1 MTPTPEQEK
10 IYNFI
15 KFDSNHG
22 IIDAVAGSG
31 KTTTIIESIGFV
43 DTDKSLLFCAFNK
56 SIRDEIQDRVSKKGN
71 NNIVVKNLHQ
81 LGFDILK
88 SNTELSYNVKP
99 RKYNDLIAKSVESY
113 NKKPFLK
120 YLKLFDVSS
129 EPENS
134 FEKSQLN
141 NYFNSFKSKLL
152 DSVDKFRLTL
162 AKNNFSDFKEMVIC
176 KLTIL
181 KTLYN
186 LNI

>member
-15 KFDSNHG
+15 KLDSNHG

-43 DTDKSLLFCAFNK
+43 DKNKSLLFCAFNK

-71 NNIVVKNLHQ
+71 DNIVVKNLHQ
-81 LGFDILK
+81 LGYEILK
-88 SNTELSYNVKP
+88 SNNELPYIVKP
-99 RKYNDLIAKSVESY
+99 RKYNDLIARSVESY
-113 NKKPFLK
+113 NKKPFLL
-120 YLKLFDVSS
+120 YLKLYDISP

-141 NYFNSFKSKLL
+141 NYFNSFKNK
-152 DSVDKFRLTL
+152 
-162 AKNNFSDFKEMVIC
+162 
-176 KLTIL
+176 
-181 KTLYN
+181 
-186 LNI
+186 